1 MKKITIKKVY
11 SVANPGHIQ
20 FKVDMEDGA
29 TWSAFLDNGGW
40 NIKQQTMLDN
50 GNIVACWGSC
60 IDLATNDPHQ
70 VQSAIYCIHNGLLKV
85 DGMGKRISN
94 YRINKCYKSKGVA

>member
-1 MKKITIKKVY
+1 MKTDLKIKKVY
-11 SVANPGHIQ
+11 SVANPRHIQ
-20 FKVDMEDGA
+20 FKVDMGDGA

-50 GNIVACWGSC
+50 GNIVDCWGSC
-60 IDLATNDPHQ
+60 IDLATNNPNQ

-94 YRINKCYKSKGVA
+94 YRINKCYNQIK